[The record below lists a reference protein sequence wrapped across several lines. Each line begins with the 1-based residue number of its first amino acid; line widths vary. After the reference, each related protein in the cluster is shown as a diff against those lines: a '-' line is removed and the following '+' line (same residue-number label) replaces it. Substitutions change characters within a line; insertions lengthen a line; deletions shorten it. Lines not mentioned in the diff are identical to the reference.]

1 MRFNKSSAKPR
12 ATMETHKRSA
22 STSTTPVKK
31 IRLSPVRLRPVI
43 ASLSPRVMEHM
54 RVFRT
59 TRRRLVPQP
68 ASSTPES
75 SQPALMSAQ
84 TGHFRLQ
91 GSPKRKNYQ
100 PRRLDSIGKYIFGL
114 VVTWFGTTLIKAH
127 NVNT

>member
-31 IRLSPVRLRPVI
+31 IRLSPVRLIPVI

-59 TRRRLVPQP
+59 TRVL
-68 ASSTPES
+68 
-75 SQPALMSAQ
+75 ALRFH
-84 TGHFRLQ
+84 GC
-91 GSPKRKNYQ
+91 
-100 PRRLDSIGKYIFGL
+100 
-114 VVTWFGTTLIKAH
+114 TWFGTTLIKAH

>member
-59 TRRRLVPQP
+59 TRYVSMVARGL
-68 ASSTPES
+68 
-75 SQPALMSAQ
+75 AL
-84 TGHFRLQ
+84 LLL
-91 GSPKRKNYQ
+91 KR
-100 PRRLDSIGKYIFGL
+100 IM
-114 VVTWFGTTLIKAH
+114 
-127 NVNT
+127 

>member
-54 RVFRT
+54 RVLHMRGIKS
-59 TRRRLVPQP
+59 L
-68 ASSTPES
+68 STSVTFPW
-75 SQPALMSAQ
+75 L
-84 TGHFRLQ
+84 H
-91 GSPKRKNYQ
+91 
-100 PRRLDSIGKYIFGL
+100 
-114 VVTWFGTTLIKAH
+114 VVWH
-127 NVNT
+127 YSY